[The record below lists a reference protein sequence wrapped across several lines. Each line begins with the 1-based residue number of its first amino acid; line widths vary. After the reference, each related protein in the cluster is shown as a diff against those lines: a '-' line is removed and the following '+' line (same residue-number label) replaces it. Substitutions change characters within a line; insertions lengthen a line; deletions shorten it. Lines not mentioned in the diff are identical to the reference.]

1 MTACQ
6 RVFYGYA
13 ATASCPMT
21 ELSSIYGIGKEPL
34 ELLEA
39 AGFLDAETLAR
50 AGVDDLVLELDRA
63 NKILQI
69 AKAAPTS
76 KAVGRWIAAARKKVG
91 HVEQAA
97 VESSM
102 PVDYEATAQGL
113 QLLAAAPLAIPLP
126 ASQLVDNQLAVADIP
141 PAILLNRYSG
151 DLEIRVN
158 ARDSSQGAGVRT
170 PLPGLSRPTVS
181 AVYVQLAEAV
191 SSRLEIDVS
200 RLRSVADLEK
210 VGQRI
215 PSSACPS
222 SDDSSP
228 ENDRVALIRAPLETT
243 NRGRDPRSRSYVRGV
258 LHTHPLGMTAGAI
271 VTLLLAVMLPL
282 AMVDCVL
289 LLLAVLF
296 PDNFSWISLWF
307 LVVPCS
313 LPILGI
319 LYLIYGVGSHC
330 RICTQRVFLPRSC
343 RKNTKAHHIRGLGH
357 IIPMCLHMV
366 LFRWFRCTY
375 CGTPVRLKK

>member
-1 MTACQ
+1 MTD
-6 RVFYGYA
+6 
-13 ATASCPMT
+13 
-21 ELSSIYGIGKEPL
+21 LSSIHGIGKESL

-39 AGFLDAETLAR
+39 AGFLDAETLAM

-69 AKAAPTS
+69 TNSAPTHT
-76 KAVGRWIAAARKKVG
+76 AVGSWITAACKRVG
-91 HVEQAA
+91 YVEQSVA
-97 VESSM
+97 VSSM
-102 PVDYEATAQGL
+102 PANYEATAQGR
-113 QLLAAAPLAIPLP
+113 QLLATAPLAIPLP
-126 ASQLVDNQLAVADIP
+126 ASQLVENQLAVADIP
-141 PAILLNRYSG
+141 PAILLNRFAG

-158 ARDSSQGAGVRT
+158 ARDTTQGAVPRA
-170 PLPGLSRPTVS
+170 PLPGPSRPAASSVF
-181 AVYVQLAEAV
+181 VQLAEAAP
-191 SSRLEIDVS
+191 SRLDIDVS

-222 SDDSSP
+222 RDDATP
-228 ENDRVALIRAPLETT
+228 EDERVALIRSPLEAT
-243 NRGRDPRSRSYVRGV
+243 NRGRDPRTRSYVRGV
-258 LHTHPLGMTAGAI
+258 LHTHPWGMTAGAI
-271 VTLLLAVMLPL
+271 VTLLLAVLLPL
-282 AMVDCVL
+282 AVVDCAL

-319 LYLIYGVGSHC
+319 LYLIYGVGGHC

-343 RKNTKAHHIRGLGH
+343 RKNVKAHHLRGLGH